1 MGWMA
6 QRFNVRNFKM
16 KLNVQRVP
24 KKIAT
29 VVRCW
34 KMVCNKRT
42 HGVCVCLFLWA
53 FRAFTPIINM
63 HSAHWI
69 RTDRKMIMFTSDG
82 FFPSVARFRNE
93 HSILIQQ
100 PPELFKSF
108 RCQCTRVS
116 FLPPSLTN
124 ILHWNVPW
132 AAGSHGF
139 ERAFEWLG
147 NRMCERICFN

>member
-1 MGWMA
+1 MDGATIQCSQLQDEIKCSACPEENRDRRSMLE
-6 QRFNVRNFKM
+6 NV
-16 KLNVQRVP
+16 VQQ
-24 KKIAT
+24 AHT
-29 VVRCW
+29 WC
-34 KMVCNKRT
+34 
-42 HGVCVCLFLWA
+42 VCVSA
-53 FRAFTPIINM
+53 FVSIPCIYPNNK
-63 HSAHWI
+63 HAHWI